1 MACLACKSSPQRS
14 RSSHPK
20 VEFKPSIAELTQ
32 TVNTVSRDA
41 IATTSAMPRLVDALR
56 DDPDAESK
64 HPSFY
69 ANISNDEDVLRV
81 LVQVRTIDDTLDDP

>member
-1 MACLACKSSPQRS
+1 MTCLACKCSPWRS
-14 RSSHPK
+14 RPSHSQ

-81 LVQVRTIDDTLDDP
+81 LVQVRTLEDPS

>member
-1 MACLACKSSPQRS
+1 MHASAHHSALAL
-14 RSSHPK
+14 HAAE

-41 IATTSAMPRLVDALR
+41 IATTSVMPRLVDALR
-56 DDPDAESK
+56 DDPDVESK
-64 HPSFY
+64 FPSFY

-81 LVQVRTIDDTLDDP
+81 LVQVRTLDDP

>member
-1 MACLACKSSPQRS
+1 MQVLTTALSPFTS
-14 RSSHPK
+14 SSHSR

-56 DDPDAESK
+56 EDPDAESK

-81 LVQVRTIDDTLDDP
+81 LVQVRTLEDPS